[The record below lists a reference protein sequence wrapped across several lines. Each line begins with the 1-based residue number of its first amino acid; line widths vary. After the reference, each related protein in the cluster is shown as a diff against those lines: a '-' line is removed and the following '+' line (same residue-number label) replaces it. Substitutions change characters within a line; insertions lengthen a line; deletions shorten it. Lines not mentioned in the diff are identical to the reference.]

1 MSGRVRSRFS
11 AGKWLDDDGA
21 TAIFGLPNPVHRD
34 RCEEVRAEVDDALA
48 AHFGGPIPLTLV
60 VDVSEPEP
68 DIFATQPADVG
79 PSSNDPPPVE
89 EEEVVDLDAL
99 TDAGDAGP
107 ASGVDMVLATFEGS
121 KLLDDPASQNPD
133 PYA

>member
-11 AGKWLDDDGA
+11 AGKWLDHDGDS
-21 TAIFGLPNPVHRD
+21 AIFGLPNPVHRD
-34 RCEEVRAEVDDALA
+34 RCEEVRGEVDDALA
-48 AHFGGPIPLTLV
+48 AHFGGPLPLKLV
-60 VDVSEPEP
+60 VDTSEPEP
-68 DIFATQPADVG
+68 DIFATRPADVG
-79 PSSNDPPPVE
+79 PTSNDPPPVE

-121 KLLDDPASQNPD
+121 KLLEDPAAQNPD
-133 PYA
+133 EYS